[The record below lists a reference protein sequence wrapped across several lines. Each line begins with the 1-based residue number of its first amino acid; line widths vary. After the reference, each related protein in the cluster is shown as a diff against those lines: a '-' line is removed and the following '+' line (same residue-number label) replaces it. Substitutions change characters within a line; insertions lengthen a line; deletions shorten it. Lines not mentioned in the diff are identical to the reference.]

1 MPVPKPESIASA
13 QICLDR
19 LVELFHKK
27 EPDKLGDYAEAIALL
42 KSLVVEEHRSDELH
56 QILERKISDLLTPF
70 AARFGAL
77 PGRDGDEYANAFRT
91 SLEWVRCYYDP
102 LMDPQVLLQESK
114 TLAMPREAQ
123 SPKRSYFAD
132 IKNWL
137 NPPTK

>member
-1 MPVPKPESIASA
+1 
-13 QICLDR
+13 
-19 LVELFHKK
+19 
-27 EPDKLGDYAEAIALL
+27 L

-91 SLEWVRCYYDP
+91 SLEWIRCYYDP